1 MNIPLIDDL
10 KRDFVIRR
18 VVQTF
23 LGGAKLKIGYKA
35 PICVYILQILVL
47 LMPCFIGIVFVTV
60 TEMKI
65 MSYPQYM
72 YGFGVVMFCF
82 VFLNQCFSRNTNR
95 KVSQI
100 SDIKKKSNVLSE
112 NDQIE
117 FISCCSFEMMQ
128 FVIPPKKHFVNVIFH
143 GLVSAVMCGMGIHF
157 MLPSIMQKFW
167 KDNALMWLMMIA
179 GWFSLCVAQYSLTT
193 VGPPE
198 PAVYQPLDHYEVS
211 AVSRAFYVI
220 AVFSIFSGQLG
231 ESFVFNG
238 EYIHVILVLLLLL
251 WCLNVLPPADVLV
264 LWLVE
269 QFLIHFLGGSPQI
282 SNIRL
287 CFMFILS
294 SCVVVIVHYIPYVM
308 LSKIILVTF
317 SNLLSIN
324 MGLLIDKIIQIFNNC
339 LFGNVSPKPPTVGN
353 DNNCHHFL
361 FYIHHIAVTVIT
373 TILSVIK
380 DVFLWRSEQN
390 DLIQYIC
397 WISLI
402 IIWSLSYLLS
412 SVQSVYLFC
421 GSVHNPLYPSSCIN
435 VKEFK
440 RNKLKLHWI
449 GTIRFILLKL
459 GLFLAI
465 FYLSILDYELKP
477 DCTSWPCWLYI
488 IAVTRAYRSVWQNL
502 DSALVDII
510 ITHLIYLFK
519 ITFMTEYDFVISLMF
534 IAFIRDRIVQIFHKL
549 YVIIII
555 TVTSVTLSKQRLW
568 YNWWLV
574 GLDIIFSPIILLIVV
589 ASSVLAAP
597 LLPLFTLPIFLFSF
611 PRPLKFWPNAATAGK
626 SSTETVCSD
635 AVYYKQLA
643 PRLASCLSTAIRYGS
658 LGYFHASNQYVL
670 RFEDRMIWIQ
680 VLEHGHNY
688 VTMVMKGLEL
698 QETSCHTVEA
708 AEIDVLFEQAFNYRD
723 LRRCVN
729 SRCYNCVTPL
739 DTVAVKS
746 YSDCKN
752 VLTGI
757 IDSPDTLKSIPK
769 LFPKIL
775 SFILLSHSAK
785 CALDQATEV
794 QIETNVERQ
803 PSSLSMKSADKLM
816 VYESPETINGF
827 SQSQTINVDVEEK
840 WADPV
845 DSSWSDDGE
854 DPLGEEVS
862 NRNSAIYLTSLSSM
876 HDQSTLPGF
885 TGSIEHLD
893 QIMMS
898 DYGAPVSDTSKS
910 NDSPEL
916 KETLLFEEPPLG
928 HSDFCQYSCLGLK
941 SSWVHTPR
949 EKSAKWQHFSAAWL
963 QDALKIVLNA
973 HKSVN
978 ELNRYFCDA
987 SVMAVYQ
994 NIVTCCTRAFFGEN
1008 GNTPDPHEVYR
1019 TFLGDLQWSI
1029 TAEWLRQNDDL
1040 MALALQAYR
1049 YCVKIAV
1056 DNALFESELE
1066 GDNGNELFK
1075 QTTDLMNNWFVGP
1088 DNSKA
1093 WNTAVQNEKP
1103 NLFSLGHNSFQ
1114 NNFTGHLLTLQEMP
1128 VHIGKLNSEMVRA
1141 IWATLNLELLYFT
1154 NDDEERY
1161 SIQAHPVIL
1170 RNLTVQAAD
1179 PPLGYPL
1186 YISAPIT
1193 MYI

>member
-220 AVFSIFSGQLG
+220 AVFSIFSGQL
-231 ESFVFNG
+231 
-238 EYIHVILVLLLLL
+238 
-251 WCLNVLPPADVLV
+251 
-264 LWLVE
+264 
-269 QFLIHFLGGSPQI
+269 
-282 SNIRL
+282 L

-353 DNNCHHFL
+353 DNNF
-361 FYIHHIAVTVIT
+361 
-373 TILSVIK
+373 
-380 DVFLWRSEQN
+380 
-390 DLIQYIC
+390 
-397 WISLI
+397 
-402 IIWSLSYLLS
+402 
-412 SVQSVYLFC
+412 
-421 GSVHNPLYPSSCIN
+421 HNPLYPSSCIN